1 MPDVILTPFVI
12 SAILSM
18 SSANREPD
26 SRLSS
31 SVLLPFL
38 RSVIKHNHDEGILSD
53 YSVWCRDSLQRKQAN
68 LEQIF
73 TVLIDQN
80 KDGKDTITPGLV
92 NLSFVLLKAKNS
104 PQLNQLAIGF
114 LTKFIRKRFVFGH
127 GIIKKLAEWMV
138 VEQEQNQ
145 YSGKRIEA
153 ERDCNSKLI
162 I

>member
-12 SAILSM
+12 SAILSV

-38 RSVIKHNHDEGILSD
+38 RSVIRHNHDENVLSE
-53 YSVWCRDSLQRKQAN
+53 YSVWCRDSLQRKHVD

-92 NLSFVLLKAKNS
+92 NLAFVLLKAKNS
-104 PQLNQLAIGF
+104 PALNQLAINF
-114 LTKFIRKRFVFGH
+114 LTKFIRKRFVFGQ

-138 VEQEQNQ
+138 VEQDQNQ
-145 YSGKRIEA
+145 FSGM
-153 ERDCNSKLI
+153 
-162 I
+162 